1 MTAPTIESAL
11 LVSAR
16 QLADEAQ
23 ERRWAAPARRRRPVG
38 RPGVL
43 PATVKPVRGG

>member
-16 QLADEAQ
+16 QLADEAR
-23 ERRWAAPARRRRPVG
+23 ERRWVAPARRRRPTADG
-38 RPGVL
+38 IRYGSGMRPG
-43 PATVKPVRGG
+43 

>member
-16 QLADEAQ
+16 QLAEEARD
-23 ERRWAAPARRRRPVG
+23 RRRARALRRRPAGV
-38 RPGVL
+38 PGPGERL
-43 PATVKPVRGG
+43 PAPPG